1 MRIRR
6 PPDPAVTTALELSDS
21 IVAHSHWADRSA
33 LSSMSNSVDMPR
45 QGDASRVMDPDQMGL
60 ISSRLRP
67 EVRGPISAITAIV
80 AASAATTTVNIAA
93 AP

>member
-1 MRIRR
+1 MRPLARLTITMMSSRITVPTVTVVGRGVLARR
-6 PPDPAVTTALELSDS
+6 PATLQA
-21 IVAHSHWADRSA
+21 
-33 LSSMSNSVDMPR
+33 
-45 QGDASRVMDPDQMGL
+45 GRVMDPDQMGL

-67 EVRGPISAITAIV
+67 VVRGPINAMTAIV

>member
-1 MRIRR
+1 M
-6 PPDPAVTTALELSDS
+6 VALGESSRALPRGP
-21 IVAHSHWADRSA
+21 AHSHWTDRSA

-45 QGDASRVMDPDQMGL
+45 QDDASRVMDPDQMGL

-67 EVRGPISAITAIV
+67 VVRGPISAITAIV